1 MSYILEALK
10 KSEQE
15 QAGGRAP
22 DIRTTHDS
30 PPRASHSRKLPVALI
45 TANVI
50 IAVAIVAALLA
61 GNFELTYSPS
71 ATYSPTATSSADA
84 PAPPTATEPPAAEA
98 VPIDRRAVRRALAH
112 AARELTF
119 STHIYASETSLRA
132 VTINGR
138 RLSEGDPIDEELILR
153 TITETGVVIEANGER
168 YTVGVLND
176 WSR

>member
-15 QAGGRAP
+15 QARGRAP
-22 DIRTTHDS
+22 DIHTTHDS
-30 PPRASHSRKLPVALI
+30 PPRASHSRKLPVAVI

-61 GNFELTYSPS
+61 WNFEL
-71 ATYSPTATSSADA
+71 TYSPTATSSADA